1 MRGRGASEHGCVLGV
16 MVRRPELGVRP
27 GVRDGAQEDFGLYFM
42 DVGATEAVEQD
53 GDRPT

>member
-1 MRGRGASEHGCVLGV
+1 MLGV

-42 DVGATEAVEQD
+42 DVGATEAVKQD